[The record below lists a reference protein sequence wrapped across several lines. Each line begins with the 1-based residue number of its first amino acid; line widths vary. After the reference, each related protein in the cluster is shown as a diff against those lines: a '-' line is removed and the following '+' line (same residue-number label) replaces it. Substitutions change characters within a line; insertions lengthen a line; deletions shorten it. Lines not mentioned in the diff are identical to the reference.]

1 MNAALSQESPPVVPA
16 RRGRIVSVDALRG
29 FDLFWIMGA
38 APLVQAL
45 ARMHKNAFTTA
56 VDQQLE
62 HVQWQGLHFYDLIY
76 PLFIFLVGVS
86 IVFSLD
92 KLRATEPKRVI
103 VGRILRRGLTLY
115 FLNFI
120 FNGGFAVRWPHMRV
134 VSGVLAL
141 IAVSY
146 VIAALIYC
154 FFGARLKVLAGI
166 TAALLLG
173 YWALLALTPFPDF
186 RLDAKT
192 VEALAAQAGSHSPAK
207 IAALVP
213 QRVAGVYEEGRNLSN
228 YVDFRVIPG
237 RLHNRY
243 FESQGL
249 LSPISASA
257 VCLLGIFAA
266 RLLKYEALDPR
277 KRARGLA
284 LGGAAAVVVG
294 LVWGLEFPI
303 VKNLW
308 SSSYC
313 LVAAGYSALVLSVF
327 YLVVD
332 IWGYRRWCQPFVWIG
347 SNAIVLYVLSAVV
360 GYRRLAEYLAGGDVM
375 DYLNGVQ
382 PELGNAVAFL
392 VALLLVFSL
401 ARFLYRR
408 DIFLRV

>member
-1 MNAALSQESPPVVPA
+1 MSSVAVQESPVVVPA

-38 APLVQAL
+38 APFVQAL

-56 VDQQLE
+56 VDQQFE
-62 HVQWQGLHFYDLIY
+62 HVPWEGFHFYDLIY

-92 KLRATEPKRVI
+92 KLRATESKRVM

-134 VSGVLAL
+134 ASGVLAL
-141 IAVSY
+141 IAASY

-154 FFGARLKVLAGI
+154 FFGPRFKVLAGI
-166 TAALLLG
+166 TAGLLIG

-192 VEALAAQAGSHSPAK
+192 VDALAAQAGSHSPAK
-207 IAALVP
+207 IAAMVP

-237 RLHNRY
+237 RMLNRY
-243 FESQGL
+243 FESQGV
-249 LSPISASA
+249 LSPLSASA
-257 VCLLGIFAA
+257 VCLMGIFAA
-266 RLLKYEALDPR
+266 RLLKFEAFDPL
-277 KRARGLA
+277 KRARWLA
-284 LGGAAAVVVG
+284 LAGGAALGVG
-294 LVWGLEFPI
+294 LIWGLEFPI
-303 VKNLW
+303 VKKLW

-313 LVAAGYSALVLSVF
+313 LVAAGYSAIMLAGF

-332 IWGYRRWCQPFVWIG
+332 IWGFRRWCQPFIWIG

-375 DYLNGVQ
+375 EFLNGLW
-382 PELGNAVAFL
+382 PELGTATVCL
-392 VALLLVFSL
+392 VALLIVISL